1 MRISSFSLASLSGPR
16 ASLTRT
22 AFSPRLGERFALRMA
37 RGGLGY
43 ARARAPLQNAQSR
56 AAEDADEERSPCEQ
70 RHEARVSAFVSARAA
85 LARALDRALR
95 RRARRDGRAS
105 ARGAPEGDEH
115 VRAAWGQRPNGVI

>member
-56 AAEDADEERSPCEQ
+56 AAEDADEERSPREQ